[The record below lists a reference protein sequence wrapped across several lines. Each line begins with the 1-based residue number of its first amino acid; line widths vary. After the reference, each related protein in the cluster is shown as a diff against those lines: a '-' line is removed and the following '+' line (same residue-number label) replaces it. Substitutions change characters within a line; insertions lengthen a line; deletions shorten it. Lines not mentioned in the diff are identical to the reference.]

1 MKKQQIIFSTL
12 KSPIGEIIITA
23 DEHGITSIYSPT
35 HETINSNV
43 ENAKRDDAKLRDA
56 TDQLRAYFA
65 GELQE
70 FSLTLNPQGTQFFK
84 QVWKHLQAIPY
95 GTTISYGELAK
106 RLGKPTASRAVGM
119 ANGRNPIS
127 FVVPCHRGIGHDGSL
142 TGYGGGLK
150 LKRWL
155 IEFEKSHLPSAEC
168 SKTKSQCAS
177 SAF

>member
-1 MKKQQIIFSTL
+1 MLNQQIIYSTL
-12 KSPIGEIIITA
+12 ESPIGEIIVTA
-23 DEHGITSIYSPT
+23 DEQGIRSIYSPT
-35 HETINSNV
+35 HETLIAQIDNY
-43 ENAKRDDAKLRDA
+43 KRDDAKLRDA

-70 FSLTLNPQGTQFFK
+70 FSLTLNPQGTPFFK
-84 QVWKHLQAIPY
+84 HVWNQLELIPY

-106 RLGKPTASRAVGM
+106 KIGKPTASRAVGM

-127 FVVPCHRGIGHDGSL
+127 FVIPCHRVIGQNGSL

-155 IEFEKSHLPSAEC
+155 IEFEKEQLDSVEGC
-168 SKTKSQCAS
+168 KTKSQCALP
-177 SAF
+177 AF

>member
-1 MKKQQIIFSTL
+1 MKNQRIIYSTL
-12 KSPIGEIIITA
+12 KSPIGEIIVTA
-23 DEHGITSIYSPT
+23 DDQGIRSIYSPT
-35 HETINSNV
+35 HESLITTL
-43 ENAKRDDAKLRDA
+43 EHAKRDDAKLRDA

-70 FSLTLNPQGTQFFK
+70 FSLTLNPQGTTFFK
-84 QVWKHLQAIPY
+84 QVWKHLEEIPF

-106 RLGKPTASRAVGM
+106 QIGKPTASRAVGM

-127 FVVPCHRGIGHDGSL
+127 FVVPCHRVIGQNGSL

-155 IEFEKSHLPSAEC
+155 IDFEKTHVVELSIV
-168 SKTKSQCAS
+168 
-177 SAF
+177 